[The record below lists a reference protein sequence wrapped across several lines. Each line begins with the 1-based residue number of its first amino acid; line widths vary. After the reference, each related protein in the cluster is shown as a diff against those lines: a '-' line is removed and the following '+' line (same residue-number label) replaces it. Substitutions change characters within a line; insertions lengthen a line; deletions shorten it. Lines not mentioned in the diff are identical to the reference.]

1 MYICDHKCKSKY
13 RTAQKR
19 PVSSVTSRGKPLCVV
34 PVFILSQGKA
44 EQLLPLCHCVMG
56 RVHDCTSLPLQTP
69 QPPSGQEN
77 LFGVL
82 TA

>member
-13 RTAQKR
+13 RAARKR
-19 PVSSVTSRGKPLCVV
+19 PVSSITSRGKPLCGV